1 MGMGVITRNNQLT
14 ISKDVRDQLG
24 LKIGD
29 KMIATV
35 EKGKVVLEKL
45 EIDPVERAF
54 GRWKGMKE
62 ESTEYVKKLR
72 EAGDRAKTLWKK

>member
-1 MGMGVITRNNQLT
+1 
-14 ISKDVRDQLG
+14 
-24 LKIGD
+24 
-29 KMIATV
+29 MIATV